1 MNICRKRNKKVPL
14 RLVWGGV
21 LSYFLPFE
29 GLKVPALR
37 LSFYIQHINISSI
50 TLA

>member
-14 RLVWGGV
+14 FLVWGV